1 MGVLLV
7 TECLYF
13 DVLRTILV
21 GNFSDGTIN
30 AFDSTGE
37 SLARYLERA
46 GQAIQIRSISR
57 QGEAHRPAACL
68 RCWIQHRRHRE
79 VFPSNLSIAKDT
91 GAVTSIC
98 PHSTRSG
105 GETCK

>member
-37 SLARYLERA
+37 SLGQVTDSGIGARGTGNPNTLYFTA
-46 GQAIQIRSISR
+46 G
-57 QGEAHRPAACL
+57 
-68 RCWIQHRRHRE
+68 
-79 VFPSNLSIAKDT
+79 
-91 GAVTSIC
+91 
-98 PHSTRSG
+98 
-105 GETCK
+105 

>member
-37 SLARYLERA
+37 SL
-46 GQAIQIRSISR
+46 GQVTDSGIWSGRDRQSKYALFHGRVKHTDQRLVCDVGSSIGGTGRSS
-57 QGEAHRPAACL
+57 PATY
-68 RCWIQHRRHRE
+68 R
-79 VFPSNLSIAKDT
+79 
-91 GAVTSIC
+91 
-98 PHSTRSG
+98 
-105 GETCK
+105 